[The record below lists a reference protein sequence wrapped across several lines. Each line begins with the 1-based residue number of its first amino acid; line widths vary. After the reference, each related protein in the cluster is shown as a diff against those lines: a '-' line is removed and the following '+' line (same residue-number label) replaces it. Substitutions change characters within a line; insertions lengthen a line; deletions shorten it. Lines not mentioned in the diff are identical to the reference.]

1 METETALVD
10 QQPDG
15 ERACDDQIPS
25 ISAVS
30 CEERV
35 DAPTLQH
42 NLASLFLCMQTVLHI
57 SRHATQTIIEKLND
71 IYHLSRLHAH
81 QNVREVLSTHNL
93 EVDDT
98 VVQEV
103 IEAVLRASP
112 LYESTTKAKGTLATD
127 YRRNSYY
134 DGNFPVV
141 QPVEYLFER
150 VAKKSFVYV
159 PVLQMLERLLCCQD
173 VVRNIHFTGE
183 TLTGFIQSFRD
194 GQYFQSNKLFGE
206 QESIF
211 VLALCIDDFEVC
223 NPLGTSRRKKNTKSL
238 QYNGYH

>member
-1 METETALVD
+1 M
-10 QQPDG
+10 
-15 ERACDDQIPS
+15 
-25 ISAVS
+25 
-30 CEERV
+30 
-35 DAPTLQH
+35 
-42 NLASLFLCMQTVLHI
+42 HI
-57 SRHATQTIIEKLND
+57 KMW
-71 IYHLSRLHAH
+71 
-81 QNVREVLSTHNL
+81 EVLSTHNL

-173 VVRNIHFTGE
+173 VVRNIQFTGE

-206 QESIF
+206 EESSF
-211 VLALCIDDFEVC
+211 VLALYIDDFEVC
-223 NPLGTSRRKKNTKSL
+223 NPLGTSRRKKTHKITAV
-238 QYNGYH
+238 